1 MKENIKIKSD
11 FKIKINKI
19 RQTLQ
24 VLGKKVDIW
33 TNKDKNIN
41 LKTNQG
47 FNNSKQV
54 LSRKRNTS

>member
-19 RQTLQ
+19 RQALQ